1 MKKLTL
7 SVKGMYCSHCSKAV
21 ENALNKAGVMS
32 NVNLSN
38 NTVTFTYDDTKISL
52 DYLKRLVKRAGY
64 ELVIDEKKHFDFNIV
79 LLPISVILL
88 VLCLLGM
95 IHHLG
100 VHNSFFFFLGNNI
113 TFLVEAS
120 IALVVLGTPFI
131 IRAIKGI
138 RYKNIGMDFL
148 IAFSSLVSYALSL
161 YIFIKNIQNG
171 IALTDSHVMSN
182 PDYQMGYFDATIM
195 ILSIITFGH
204 KIIDSI
210 KLKADK
216 NYKKAVLEPP
226 KFARLNDDPD
236 NKIDVDEIEVDD
248 EILVLAGEQI
258 PVDGVVISGKGSVDE
273 SSLNGES
280 RPRIVLKD
288 SKVMGSTL
296 LLKGP
301 VVMRAS
307 KIALDSLY
315 SSIINESYA
324 LDHQKG
330 KLSRLSD
337 IIASIF
343 TPAIVL
349 LAIISFFICAYGMGL
364 SYEEAIVRAV
374 SVLSVSCPCA
384 FGLAVPIAS
393 LSGYDLALKNG
404 VLFKTGDTFEKIKSI
419 KAVVF
424 DKTGTLSLGKLKV
437 EAKIC
442 PDEYGSIIKSM
453 EQKSLH
459 PLAIALVEDLSS
471 YESLNDI
478 EVEEIPGV
486 GLKYKEFLLGSEKT
500 IQNKEISD
508 EFKEFVKKYSNSSLI
523 FFSDNRKVLSVFSL
537 EDELVSDAK
546 KTISKLQDDEIKC
559 YMLTGDRKDYAYK
572 IANEINIPASQVYYE
587 ADPSKKA
594 DILREIRKENG
605 VICYVGD
612 GINDTLALKES
623 DLSFASYKASEVA
636 CSSADALLMK
646 PELYVLYYAL
656 KISKKTY
663 INIIENFIWAILYNI
678 TMIPLAILGIIEPAL
693 CAALMIVSNLTLT
706 INSLRL
712 RLYKPMKEEK
722 NHDHDQS

>member
-1 MKKLTL
+1 MKKVTL
-7 SVKGMYCSHCSKAV
+7 AVKGMYCSHCSKAV
-21 ENALNKAGVMS
+21 ENALSHAGVLS

-38 NTVTFTYDDTKISL
+38 NTVTFTYDETKISL

-64 ELVIDEKKHFDFNIV
+64 ELIIDEKKHFDFNLI
-79 LLPISVILL
+79 LLPTSLILL

-100 VHNSFFFFLGNNI
+100 VHNSFFFFLGNDI

-120 IALVVLGTPFI
+120 IALVILGIPFL

-148 IAFSSLVSYALSL
+148 IAFSSIVSYALSL
-161 YIFIKNIQNG
+161 YIFITNIQNG
-171 IALTDSHVMSN
+171 IDFTNIHYMSSQN
-182 PDYQMGYFDATIM
+182 YQMGYFDATIM

-226 KFARLNDDPD
+226 RFARLNDDPD
-236 NKIDVDEIEVDD
+236 NKLDVDEIEVDD
-248 EILVLAGEQI
+248 ELLVLAGEQI
-258 PVDGVVISGKGSVDE
+258 PVDGIIISGKGSVDE

-280 RPRIVLKD
+280 RPRVITKD
-288 SKVMGSTL
+288 SKVMGSTM

-301 VVMRAS
+301 VVMRAN

-349 LAIISFFICAYGMGL
+349 LALISFFICAYGMHL

-393 LSGYDLALKNG
+393 LSGYDLALKYG
-404 VLFKTGDTFEKIKSI
+404 ALFKSGDTFEKIKSI

-424 DKTGTLSLGKLKV
+424 DKTGTLSLGKLRV

-442 PDEYGSIIKSM
+442 PEEYASIIKSM

-459 PLAIALVEDLSS
+459 PLAIALVENLSE
-471 YESLNDI
+471 YKSLNDI
-478 EVEEIPGV
+478 EVEEISSIGIR
-486 GLKYKEFLLGSEKT
+486 YNDYFLGSQKT
-500 IQNKEISD
+500 IQDKEMSD
-508 EFKEFVKKYSNSSLI
+508 QINEFIKNHSASSLV
-523 FFSDNRKVLSVFSL
+523 FFSDDKKVLAVFSF
-537 EDELVSDAK
+537 EDELVPDAK
-546 KTISKLQDDEIKC
+546 KTVSKLQEEGIKC

-572 IANEINIPASQVYYE
+572 IANELSIPISQVYYE

-594 DILREIRKENG
+594 DILRTIRKENG

-678 TMIPLAILGIIEPAL
+678 TMIPLAIMGIIQPAL
-693 CAALMIVSNLTLT
+693 CAALMIISNLTLT

-712 RLYKPMKEEK
+712 RFYKPIKEDK
-722 NHDHDQS
+722 HL